1 MEYSINVVLTDKDYD
16 EFDEFTMKHVPETKR
31 MIRVARWSF
40 VAVVAVA
47 ASFPLFAGN
56 FAASAWINVIPHAL
70 ILLVYQLL
78 MIPTVRVVSKQ
89 QRKKLQKAGG
99 ALYAP
104 SSVMKFFDDHF
115 CEITA
120 ESKTDHTYAAV
131 KAVSV
136 VGAEKAYIHLN
147 GMLAYIVPASAFA
160 SPLEFVQWLA
170 FIKTKC
176 TSVTQY

>member
-47 ASFPLFAGN
+47 ASFPLFAGD
-56 FAASAWINVIPHAL
+56 FAASA
-70 ILLVYQLL
+70 
-78 MIPTVRVVSKQ
+78 
-89 QRKKLQKAGG
+89 
-99 ALYAP
+99 
-104 SSVMKFFDDHF
+104 
-115 CEITA
+115 
-120 ESKTDHTYAAV
+120 
-131 KAVSV
+131 
-136 VGAEKAYIHLN
+136 
-147 GMLAYIVPASAFA
+147 FA
-160 SPLEFVQWLA
+160 TPLEFVQWLA